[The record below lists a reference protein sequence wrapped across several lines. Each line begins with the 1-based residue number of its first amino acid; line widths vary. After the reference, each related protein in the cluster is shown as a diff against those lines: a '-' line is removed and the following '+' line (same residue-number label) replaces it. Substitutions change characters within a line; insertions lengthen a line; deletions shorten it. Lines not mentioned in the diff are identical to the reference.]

1 MMDTI
6 SKEFDKEILKPI
18 EYKPEQYDGQIN
30 IWEEFYDLDIPNKMK
45 NAVIRISN

>member
-1 MMDTI
+1 MKEV
-6 SKEFDKEILKPI
+6 SKDIDGEILKSA
-18 EYKPEQYDGQIN
+18 EYKSEQYDGQIN